1 MGQESL
7 IDAVFFINFI
17 TVLNKYVL
25 SFKVLSPHEVIVSFN
40 CVTNSTWGFSGGSVV
55 KNLPAN
61 AGDIRDPGSFS
72 ELERSCGGEG
82 MATYPS
88 ILAWRIPRTEEPG
101 GLQFIGSQRVRHD

>member
-7 IDAVFFINFI
+7 TDAVLFINFS

-25 SFKVLSPHEVIVSFN
+25 SFKALCPHEIIVSFN

-61 AGDIRDPGSFS
+61 AGDIRDPGSIP
-72 ELERSCGGEG
+72 ELERS
-82 MATYPS
+82 
-88 ILAWRIPRTEEPG
+88 PG
-101 GLQFIGSQRVRHD
+101 GGHGNSSQYPCLENAIDRGARRTMVHGVMKSQT